1 MNTLSGVIY
10 EIASHQDLT
19 NFKVKVGNY
28 EFDVLTINPN
38 TAQPVHKVGD
48 AVQLLF
54 KETEVILG
62 KGVQVNSLPNQF
74 ESLVNSIEPGELLSR
89 IKLNS
94 EIGHLVA
101 IVPSSALEKLQLKAG
116 DQITA
121 MVKINEMMISYD

>member
-38 TAQPVHKVGD
+38 TAQPVHKIGD

-62 KGVQVNSLPNQF
+62 KGAQVNSLPNQV
-74 ESLVNSIEPGELLSR
+74 ETQVYAIEQGELLSR

-94 EIGHLVA
+94 EIGNLIA
-101 IVPSSALEKLQLKAG
+101 IIPSSAVEKLQLKAG
-116 DQITA
+116 DQIMA
-121 MVKINEMMISYD
+121 MVKTNEMMISYD